1 VSDAASGAG
10 GWPEAPGSGTSAPG
24 SGTSAA
30 GYGQAE
36 PVSPAE
42 ADRRASEQGDAH
54 PELLAAGAFVGGFV
68 IAQVLKRV
76 SGGG

>member
-1 VSDAASGAG
+1 MTETASGAG
-10 GWPEAPGSGTSAPG
+10 GWPEAPGSGTAAP
-24 SGTSAA
+24 

-76 SGGG
+76 SGGR